1 MNLHLPQTY
10 EAKAEAALLMNVK
23 SNLVTPR
30 SGSPLIA
37 AIQDFITSAFLL
49 TLKDTFLTRSEF
61 YRLASAVI
69 DENSSKIER
78 INIPIPA
85 ILKPNEMWTG
95 KQAEFALYPKL
106 IKRKILDNRTY
117 YISNEEYQHIV
128 ESMR

>member
-69 DENSSKIER
+69 DENSSKFER

-95 KQAEFALYPKL
+95 KQAEFALFPNL
-106 IKRKILDNRTY
+106 
-117 YISNEEYQHIV
+117 
-128 ESMR
+128 